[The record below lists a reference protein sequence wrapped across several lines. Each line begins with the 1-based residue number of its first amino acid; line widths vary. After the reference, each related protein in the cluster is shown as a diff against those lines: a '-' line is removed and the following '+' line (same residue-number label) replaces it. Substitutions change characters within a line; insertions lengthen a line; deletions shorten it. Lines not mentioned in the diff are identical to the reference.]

1 MANQMAHQTTAGH
14 ETEDASVPGI
24 VYAGAG
30 LAVGSIVVA
39 LIVYGVFQYLANQ
52 PITTAPPN
60 PLTETDQQ
68 LIPPTPRIE
77 EHPAIELKDLHAEED
92 QILNTYGW
100 TDKNAGIVR
109 IPLERAMELQ
119 LERGFPT
126 RKETAP

>member
-1 MANQMAHQTTAGH
+1 MAHQIASGH

-24 VYAGAG
+24 VYAGVG
-30 LAVGSIVVA
+30 LAVGSLIVA
-39 LIVYGVFQYLANQ
+39 LIVYGVFQHLANK
-52 PITTAPPN
+52 PLTTAPPN
-60 PLTETDQQ
+60 PLAETDQQ
-68 LIPPTPRIE
+68 RIPPAPRIE

-100 TDKNAGIVR
+100 TDKSAGIVR

-126 RKETAP
+126 RKETPPK

>member
-1 MANQMAHQTTAGH
+1 MAHQIASGH

-24 VYAGAG
+24 VYAGVG
-30 LAVGSIVVA
+30 LAVGSLIVA

-52 PITTAPPN
+52 PLTTAPPN
-60 PLTETDQQ
+60 PLAETDQQ
-68 LIPPTPRIE
+68 RIPPAPRIE

-100 TDKNAGIVR
+100 TDKSAGIVR

-126 RKETAP
+126 RKETPPK